1 MMATA
6 IFNNKKV
13 SSMKR
18 KILSVFVLAA
28 LVLTL
33 FAGCEGAASTKP
45 TTVTNITPEEAYEII
60 YDALGITQ
68 EQMLSPFV
76 HYGEYGDPAE
86 SAYSI
91 QFATL
96 EKDYIFIISAIDGD
110 ILYRS
115 DEAQQ

>member
-1 MMATA
+1 
-6 IFNNKKV
+6 
-13 SSMKR
+13 MKR
-18 KILSVFVLAA
+18 KLLSVFVLAA

-33 FAGCEGAASTKP
+33 FAGCGEAAKP
-45 TTVTNITPEEAYEII
+45 TTVTSIEPEEAYEII
-60 YDALGITQ
+60 QEALGITQ

-115 DEAQQ
+115 DEAEQ

>member
-1 MMATA
+1 
-6 IFNNKKV
+6 
-13 SSMKR
+13 MKR

-33 FAGCEGAASTKP
+33 FAGCGNTAKDTV
-45 TTVTNITPEEAYEII
+45 VTNIEPEQAYTII
-60 YDALGITQ
+60 QEALGITQ
-68 EQMLSPFV
+68 EEMLSPFV
-76 HYGEYGDPAE
+76 HYGTYGDPEE

-96 EKDYIFIISAIDGD
+96 EKDYIFIISAVDGD

-115 DEAQQ
+115 DKDGQ

>member
-1 MMATA
+1 
-6 IFNNKKV
+6 
-13 SSMKR
+13 MKR

-33 FAGCEGAASTKP
+33 FAGCGEATKA
-45 TTVTNITPEEAYEII
+45 TTVTNIEPEQAYKVIQ
-60 YDALGITQ
+60 DALGITQ
-68 EQMLSPFV
+68 EEMLSPFV
-76 HYGEYGDPAE
+76 HYGTYGDPEE

-115 DEAQQ
+115 DEAEQ

>member
-1 MMATA
+1 
-6 IFNNKKV
+6 
-13 SSMKR
+13 MKR
-18 KILSVFVLAA
+18 KLLSVFVLAA

-33 FAGCEGAASTKP
+33 FAGCGEATKP
-45 TTVTNITPEEAYEII
+45 TTITNIEPEQAYVII
-60 YDALGITQ
+60 QDALGITQ

-86 SAYSI
+86 SAYSV

-96 EKDYIFIISAIDGD
+96 EKDYIFIISAVDGE

-115 DEAQQ
+115 DEAAQ

>member
-6 IFNNKKV
+6 IFNIKKV

-33 FAGCEGAASTKP
+33 FAGCETATKP

-68 EQMLSPFV
+68 EQFLSPIV

-86 SAYSI
+86 SCYSI

-96 EKDYIFIISAIDGD
+96 QKDYIFIISAIDGD
-110 ILYRS
+110 IMYRS
-115 DEAQQ
+115 DEAEQ

>member
-1 MMATA
+1 
-6 IFNNKKV
+6 
-13 SSMKR
+13 MKR
-18 KILSVFVLAA
+18 KIMSVFVLAA

-33 FAGCEGAASTKP
+33 FAGCGGATKA
-45 TTVTNITPEEAYEII
+45 TTVTNIEPEEAYKII
-60 YDALGITQ
+60 QDALGITQ
-68 EQMLSPFV
+68 EEMLSPFV

-110 ILYRS
+110 IMYRS
-115 DEAQQ
+115 DEDGQ

>member
-6 IFNNKKV
+6 IFINKKV

-33 FAGCEGAASTKP
+33 FAGCEAATKP

-76 HYGEYGDPAE
+76 HYGEHGDPPE

-110 ILYRS
+110 IMYRS
-115 DEAQQ
+115 DEAEQ

>member
-1 MMATA
+1 
-6 IFNNKKV
+6 
-13 SSMKR
+13 MKR

-33 FAGCEGAASTKP
+33 FAGCGKTTKD
-45 TTVTNITPEEAYEII
+45 TVVTNIEPEQAYKII
-60 YDALGITQ
+60 QDALGITQ
-68 EQMLSPFV
+68 EEMLSPFV

-115 DEAQQ
+115 DEAEQ